1 MSKRRAPSQLG
12 PTASMAPKK
21 KTTAP
26 CGDSERPQAL
36 KKRFFEKD
44 LTKLDKL
51 EVDRE
56 REHTGAMVCC
66 KANKTREKPPPRFAE
81 RAGPCGAPR
90 WTHELARNAHMVLTK
105 THTKYG
111 IQQMLDIVIAT
122 YEKNDGCF
130 TRDLVFL
137 EVASGWGETSF
148 WVKEFGGSGQEFD
161 SQTRHEDENLNQ
173 LVGLF
178 LLFYWVFSFF
188 YCLF

>member
-1 MSKRRAPSQLG
+1 
-12 PTASMAPKK
+12 
-21 KTTAP
+21 
-26 CGDSERPQAL
+26 
-36 KKRFFEKD
+36 
-44 LTKLDKL
+44 
-51 EVDRE
+51 
-56 REHTGAMVCC
+56 
-66 KANKTREKPPPRFAE
+66 
-81 RAGPCGAPR
+81 
-90 WTHELARNAHMVLTK
+90 MVLTK

-178 LLFYWVFSFF
+178 LLFYWVFSFKKYLIRFIFPIFIILF
-188 YCLF
+188 YLYYYIVILLGVQPCPPGDVHGHPGVLEVDLLFVLHDGTRSHGPWLPVQVRCGGCQ